1 MEVGEEDETENI
13 IHMIFS
19 LKKKKKVKA
28 MCGVRL
34 SLAVSSLWWEWI
46 LNN

>member
-19 LKKKKKVKA
+19 LKKKKKLKRCVEFDFLWLCHH
-28 MCGVRL
+28 CGG
-34 SLAVSSLWWEWI
+34 SGY
-46 LNN
+46 